1 MGKKKTASKSQA
13 TFVDEESS
21 LSLIENQEFVA
32 MRAAQKVWPAPTT
45 SEDQLRELVSD
56 GLIQSKVIAE
66 WRVPGKHRVPAPG
79 PGEIVLFV
87 SFVRT
92 GLCLPASV
100 FLHQFLGYFGVSL
113 NHLTPNAV
121 LHLSVFVH
129 LCEAFLGIPPSLS
142 LFRFFFR
149 LKPQPRREETSALG
163 GCGIQFRQGLKIKFF
178 DYDLVDSVK
187 DWRAEWFYAANLIP
201 SLVVHS
207 GSGPVANDRWDKKLE
222 SPAEIQ
228 AIQPLLDRISTLKQ
242 QGLTGFGIVSS
253 FLRRRVQPLKERE
266 HLGFEYSGAEDPS
279 RMVPALELTGEEV
292 LERLQK
298 MLKGVSVIP
307 PAVSEYSAN
316 NPPPAEL
323 GRNFV
328 DPIPLDVL
336 PAVAETGDR
345 LAGTSAISKSQ
356 TFTALPGVSFRFV
369 DVYEEYVP
377 RLVPRGP
384 RSVPKRGRMDGSSS
398 GLPVS
403 KKPCKPSTPLGTPV
417 VASMLLGAL
426 VSLAEEEEDDEVPL
440 IMRRNRRS
448 GVSSSEAL
456 APTSSEAPGSSSL
469 VASAPSCTA
478 PPVRSSSTAPA
489 PASSVAPL
497 SAVPLPSPGGGDVFA
512 VVVPPARP
520 SLGFAKKKVVGVSSS
535 LISSSTSSLPPA
547 VPTSSE
553 PRDSQHSVDEVAA
566 GASELPGGVADLVA
580 PEVTVAVAPGPSGGL
595 ASASLEVALVAPPS
609 PQPASLSPSFAS
621 SGPSL
626 SDDVV
631 QQFDATH
638 RLSELTAA

>member
-345 LAGTSAISKSQ
+345 LAGTSAII
-356 TFTALPGVSFRFV
+356 
-369 DVYEEYVP
+369 
-377 RLVPRGP
+377 PRGP

-417 VASMLLGAL
+417 VASMLLAGAL

>member
-1 MGKKKTASKSQA
+1 MGKKKTAGKSQA

-56 GLIQSKVIAE
+56 GLIQNKVIAE
-66 WRVPGKHRVPAPG
+66 WRVPGEHRVPALG

-87 SFVRT
+87 SFVHA

-149 LKPQPRREETSALG
+149 LKPQPRREETSVLG

-207 GSGPVANDRWDKKLE
+207 RSGPVVNDRWDKKLE

-253 FLRRRVQPLKERE
+253 FLRRRVQPLKERG
-266 HLGFEYSGAEDPS
+266 HLGFEYSGAEDSS

-292 LERLQK
+292 LERLQN

-307 PAVSEYSAN
+307 PAVPKYSAN
-316 NPPPAEL
+316 NPPPA
-323 GRNFV
+323 
-328 DPIPLDVL
+328 
-336 PAVAETGDR
+336 
-345 LAGTSAISKSQ
+345 
-356 TFTALPGVSFRFV
+356 VSC
-369 DVYEEYVP
+369 
-377 RLVPRGP
+377 L
-384 RSVPKRGRMDGSSS
+384 SSFFFLFEFFMYS
-398 GLPVS
+398 F
-403 KKPCKPSTPLGTPV
+403 C
-417 VASMLLGAL
+417 
-426 VSLAEEEEDDEVPL
+426 
-440 IMRRNRRS
+440 
-448 GVSSSEAL
+448 
-456 APTSSEAPGSSSL
+456 
-469 VASAPSCTA
+469 
-478 PPVRSSSTAPA
+478 VRSCLVFLRLGVLSFLCRC
-489 PASSVAPL
+489 SVGTL
-497 SAVPLPSPGGGDVFA
+497 LIRSALMF
-512 VVVPPARP
+512 
-520 SLGFAKKKVVGVSSS
+520 SL
-535 LISSSTSSLPPA
+535 LW
-547 VPTSSE
+547 
-553 PRDSQHSVDEVAA
+553 R
-566 GASELPGGVADLVA
+566 
-580 PEVTVAVAPGPSGGL
+580 
-595 ASASLEVALVAPPS
+595 
-609 PQPASLSPSFAS
+609 
-621 SGPSL
+621 
-626 SDDVV
+626 
-631 QQFDATH
+631 
-638 RLSELTAA
+638 RLGII